1 MHIVVDELNDG
12 YSGELI
18 FILMQIQNTMF
29 CDISK
34 FGKFVNEAQRSHF

>member
-12 YSGELI
+12 YSDELI

-34 FGKFVNEAQRSHF
+34 FSKFVNEAQRPHF